1 LPLLLVEFR
10 QWYPMPIG
18 HARRKSQPEH
28 KNMSKVSQNIY
39 LIGPMGSGKTTIGKH
54 LAKILKLSFY
64 DCDHEL
70 EELTGASV
78 NLIFDVEGEAGFRLR
93 ENRLLKQLTAKNGVL
108 ISTGGG
114 TICNE
119 ENRRMLRSQGFVV
132 YLKTSIENQLKR
144 LGQDKSRP
152 LLQAEDRT
160 QRLLD
165 LARVRNPLYDATAD
179 LVFSTRDSS
188 VYASA
193 KALSLEIL
201 EQTDPLK
208 PEKPHADS

>member
-1 LPLLLVEFR
+1 
-10 QWYPMPIG
+10 MNTI
-18 HARRKSQPEH
+18 
-28 KNMSKVSQNIY
+28 NQNVF

-54 LAKILKLSFY
+54 LAEMLQLDFY

-70 EELTGASV
+70 ESLTGASV
-78 NLIFDVEGEAGFRLR
+78 NLIFDLEGETGFRLR

-114 TICNE
+114 TVCNE
-119 ENRRMLRSQGFVV
+119 ENRRLLRSRGFVV
-132 YLKTSIENQLKR
+132 YLKTSIEKQLRR
-144 LGQDKSRP
+144 LRQDKSRP
-152 LLQAEDRT
+152 LLQAEDKA
-160 QRLLD
+160 QRLRD

-179 LVFSTRDSS
+179 LVFSTSSSS

-193 KALSLEIL
+193 KTLYSAIL
-201 EQTDPLK
+201 EQVDPLK

>member
-1 LPLLLVEFR
+1 
-10 QWYPMPIG
+10 
-18 HARRKSQPEH
+18 
-28 KNMSKVSQNIY
+28 MSKVNQNIF
-39 LIGPMGSGKTTIGKH
+39 LIGPMGSGKTTIGKQ
-54 LAKILKLSFY
+54 LAKILMLDFY

-70 EELTGASV
+70 ERMTGASV
-78 NLIFDVEGEAGFRLR
+78 SLIFDLEGEAGFRLR
-93 ENRLLKQLTAKNGVL
+93 ESRLLKQLSAKDGVL

-114 TICNE
+114 VICNE
-119 ENRRMLRSQGFVV
+119 ENRRLLRSRGFVV
-132 YLKTSIENQLKR
+132 YLETSIEKQLKR
-144 LGQDKSRP
+144 LSQDKSRP

-179 LVFSTRDSS
+179 LVFSSRSSS

-193 KALSLEIL
+193 KALSSAIL
-201 EQTDPLK
+201 EQVDPLK

>member
-1 LPLLLVEFR
+1 
-10 QWYPMPIG
+10 
-18 HARRKSQPEH
+18 
-28 KNMSKVSQNIY
+28 MSKISQNIF

-54 LAKILKLSFY
+54 LAKLLMMDFY

-70 EELTGASV
+70 ERLTGASV
-78 NLIFDVEGEAGFRLR
+78 GLIFDVEGEAGFRLR
-93 ENRLLKQLTAKNGVL
+93 ESQLLKQLSEKTSAL

-114 TICNE
+114 VVCSE
-119 ENRRMLRSQGFVV
+119 ENRAVLRSRGLVV
-132 YLKTSIENQLKR
+132 YLKTSIEKQLKR
-144 LGQDKSRP
+144 LSQDKSRP

-179 LVFSTRDSS
+179 LVYSTRNSS

-193 KALSLEIL
+193 KALSIAIL
-201 EQTDPLK
+201 EQVDPLT
-208 PEKPHADS
+208 PEKPHADR

>member
-1 LPLLLVEFR
+1 
-10 QWYPMPIG
+10 
-18 HARRKSQPEH
+18 
-28 KNMSKVSQNIY
+28 
-39 LIGPMGSGKTTIGKH
+39 MGSGKTTIGKQ
-54 LAKILKLSFY
+54 LARILRLEFY

-70 EELTGASV
+70 EQLTGASV
-78 NLIFDVEGEAGFRLR
+78 NLIFDVEGETGFRSR

-119 ENRRMLRSQGFVV
+119 ENRRMLRSRGFVV

-152 LLQAEDRT
+152 LLQTEDRA

-179 LVFSTRDSS
+179 LVFSTRNSS

-193 KALSLEIL
+193 KALSVEIL
-201 EQTDPLK
+201 EQTDPLM